1 MPIQL
6 PLLKIRAHSWI
17 NPSWIDT
24 DEPLCHNTPMQ
35 APPQQSTIL
44 ETALRKDKYLIL
56 AGLVLITLL
65 AWAYLFYLARDMS
78 GMDSM
83 GEVGE
88 MAMSGGNVGVGWSPV
103 QIVLTFLM
111 WAVMMVGMMVP
122 SATPMILAFAGINRR
137 RRDSGNPYVPTMVF
151 LSGYLL
157 VWAAFSVAAALA
169 QVGLSLS
176 LLISPMMASANPIFG
191 GILLL
196 AAGAFQ
202 WSPLKTACLRHCR
215 TPMGFITNDWREG
228 RRGAL
233 LMGLHHGGYCLGC
246 CWALMGLL
254 FLLGVMNLLWIAVLA
269 AFVLAEK
276 VFPAGIWISRIT
288 GVGLLAWGVWMLVG
302 G

>member
-1 MPIQL
+1 
-6 PLLKIRAHSWI
+6 
-17 NPSWIDT
+17 
-24 DEPLCHNTPMQ
+24 MQ
-35 APPQQSTIL
+35 APPQQPTIL

-56 AGLVLITLL
+56 AGLALITLL

-78 GMDSM
+78 GMESM
-83 GEVGE
+83 GEVGG

-176 LLISPMMASANPIFG
+176 LLLSPMMASANPIFG

-254 FLLGVMNLLWIAVLA
+254 FLLGVMNLLWIAALA

-276 VFPAGIWISRIT
+276 VFPAGVWISRIT
-288 GVGLLAWGVWMLVG
+288 GAGLLAWGVWLLVG